1 MDEFDE
7 KIGLKFLR
15 ALHLNDS
22 KTPLGS
28 RRDLHANIGTGF
40 LGLRAFHNVMN
51 DKRLEGLPMI
61 LETPIDRPVD
71 AVKAEEGEGS
81 GASDEEADG
90 KKKKRK
96 TTKATKPKS
105 AKKPAMVEDKGVWA
119 REIKLLESLIG
130 MDPES
135 EEFLALEKKLADEG
149 KLEREKHQAMFDKKK
164 EKLAKDN
171 AKQQSVKTMF
181 CASGQKGKK
190 ARTKKKAETDES
202 GAGEEYE

>member
-1 MDEFDE
+1 MDEFDK

-15 ALHLNDS
+15 ALHINDS

-40 LGLRAFHNVMN
+40 LGLRGFHNVMN

-61 LETPIDRPVD
+61 LETPIDRPVKG
-71 AVKAEEGEGS
+71 VKVEEGEES
-81 GASDEEADG
+81 GASDAEADG
-90 KKKKRK
+90 KKKRK
-96 TTKATKPKS
+96 TTKTTKPKS

-119 REIKLLESLIG
+119 QEIKLLESLIG

-149 KLEREKHQAMFDKKK
+149 KAEREKHQAMFHKKQ

-171 AKQQSVKTMF
+171 AKQQNIKAMF
-181 CASGQKGKK
+181 GATGQKGKK
-190 ARTKKKAETDES
+190 TRTKKKAETDENS
-202 GAGEEYE
+202 AGEESE

>member
-1 MDEFDE
+1 MDEFDK

-28 RRDLHANIGTGF
+28 HRDLHANIGTGF
-40 LGLRAFHNVMN
+40 LGLRGFHNVMN

-61 LETPIDRPVD
+61 LETPIDRPVE
-71 AVKAEEGEGS
+71 AVKAEKGEES
-81 GASDEEADG
+81 EISDEEAKG
-90 KKKKRK
+90 KKKRK
-96 TTKATKPKS
+96 TTKAAKPKS
-105 AKKPAMVEDKGVWA
+105 VKGKPAMIEDKGVWA

-149 KLEREKHQAMFDKKK
+149 KAEREKHQAMFDKKN
-164 EKLAKDN
+164 EKLAKNN
-171 AKQQSVKTMF
+171 AKQQNIKAMF
-181 CASGQKGKK
+181 GAAGQKGKK
-190 ARTKKKAETDES
+190 RGKKKVESVKSSAEDES
-202 GAGEEYE
+202 E